1 MKEARH
7 RNNVY
12 VAVVINL
19 TMAFDCLKH
28 DLLITKLRAFGF
40 DYKSF
45 GVIRVIGVILNN
57 RVQVIK
63 FGSYVMHCAIWYHL
77 NNLKNVKNTHG
88 RVLILVQPATILKL
102 TLLHGC
108 FSRF

>member
-12 VAVVINL
+12 VAVVIDL

-45 GVIRVIGVILNN
+45 GVMYAFLNN

-102 TLLHGC
+102 TLLHEC